1 MNAPVPHL
9 HWALLRRG
17 LTYGLLF
24 GVAISASESLVLP
37 LGTYASMERLIAMW
51 PIFASWVLGGTLIAC
66 GTMAVE
72 RWLDRGWKLVLT
84 TLLLAVAW
92 ELLNSAW
99 WTVVNRL
106 GAGAATQRVL
116 GITLPSLSSALYGI
130 WMTLFYGGLFVIAC
144 VLVTRAQ
151 RHQQLLASAQI
162 ARHQTEALLDAAE
175 LDALRGQIDPAFLLR
190 ALAAVQSRYHSD
202 AAGADRLLDQLVAFL
217 RSAMPGVRSGCS
229 TLAAEVAL
237 ARAYAQLDAAINPG
251 GPAWRVEGGTAL
263 PEMPFPP
270 LWLLPVMDGLTP
282 VAAIAPRS
290 PGCLRVTTLRDG
302 ALKIGLVAP
311 RGCVTELSS
320 PLRYRLEVALR
331 ATFGNAAS
339 LHVRPATARNGA
351 ALTLR
356 INAPCSEAAAPHPA
370 PEARAPPGLVAS
382 ASLLRTLTFHPAF
395 IKGESP

>member
-1 MNAPVPHL
+1 MNAFVPHL
-9 HWALLRRG
+9 PWATLRRG

-24 GVAISASESLVLP
+24 GVVISASESLALP
-37 LGTYASMERLIAMW
+37 LGSYASMERVLAMW
-51 PIFASWVLGGTLIAC
+51 PIFASWVLCGTLIAC
-66 GTMAVE
+66 STMAVE
-72 RWLDRGWKLVLT
+72 RWLDRGWKLALT
-84 TLLLAVAW
+84 TLLLAIAW
-92 ELLNSAW
+92 DLLNSVW
-99 WTVVNRL
+99 WTVINRL
-106 GAGAATQRVL
+106 GAGATTQRVL

-144 VLVTRAQ
+144 VLVTRSE
-151 RHQQLLASAQI
+151 RHRQLLASAQI

-190 ALAAVQSRYHSD
+190 ALAAVQSRYDSD

-251 GPAWRVEGGTAL
+251 GPAWRVEGGAAL

-270 LWLLPVMDGLTP
+270 LWLLPVMDGLTS

-290 PGCLRVTTLRDG
+290 PGRLRVKAGRDG
-302 ALKIGLVAP
+302 ALEIVLVAP
-311 RGCVTELSS
+311 GGCAAELCD
-320 PLRYRLEVALR
+320 PLRYRLQVALR

-339 LHVRPATARNGA
+339 LYVRPATARNGA
-351 ALTLR
+351 ALALR
-356 INAPCSEAAAPHPA
+356 IDAPFSEAVAHHAA
-370 PEARAPPGLVAS
+370 PEARAPPGVVAS
-382 ASLLRTLTFHPAF
+382 ASLLRTLTFHPPF
-395 IKGESP
+395 INGDSP